1 MSFRLR
7 ITLSMIAVIAVLYS
21 ISGAALI
28 SMSFNAAVEKEEKAA
43 VGNTRL
49 TLRMLEM
56 VGEGES
62 WFNEE
67 ELTDTLQQISE
78 RSSFDAVKLMRLGE
92 DAFANASAGAE
103 TSLSSENST
112 ELPSEN
118 AADSPTDN
126 AASRRAGNASVGDA
140 IFSEGITDD
149 FPDPSSN
156 AAEGEIT
163 VTYPT
168 ARTARP
174 RLFTTSTLAIGDDAY
189 VLQIANDLG
198 SIYRVRQQQRG
209 LFGRIYLIL
218 IALAAGLSWL
228 TATVVTRSLRKLSQ
242 ASREIASGNLAYR
255 TNITTEDEIGRLSH
269 DFDRMAEKLEEN
281 ITAIQ
286 EEADRKERFM
296 GAFTHEL
303 KTPMTSIIGYADLIR
318 SQALTPEEQEDA
330 VNYIFSEGKR
340 LENMSLKLLDLFV
353 ADKNDLACRSIS
365 PASLLNDTAAHLKPV
380 YEKAGIAITVSAGD
394 GECSLEPD
402 LFRTL
407 LINLMDNARKAM
419 PDGGRL
425 FVGARRE
432 RGRIAA
438 AAGGQTAGDTGRDAG
453 EGAGRRDGIGSR
465 RGGSHAIGASESEGG
480 AAAGGQDVSSSRR
493 GGSHAIGSS
502 EREGGQTAG
511 WIWHFAVAD
520 TGKGMAPEELKH
532 ITEAFYRVD
541 KARARAEGSAGLGLA
556 LCEKIV
562 SLHHGTLSFES
573 EPGKG
578 TTVHVRIPEGEV
590 EDKSLLDGEFAG
602 KSLKTG
608 ELAGKSLKAGEN
620 VDRDRNL
627 RQEKTLEKKIL
638 TGKGGGR
645 HDS

>member
-21 ISGAALI
+21 IGGAALI
-28 SMSFNAAVEKEEKAA
+28 SMSFNAAVEKEENAA

-126 AASRRAGNASVGDA
+126 AASRRAGNASAGDA

-242 ASREIASGNLAYR
+242 ASREIASGNLAFR

-353 ADKNDLACRSIS
+353 ADKNDLARRSIS
-365 PASLLNDTAAHLKPV
+365 PAALLNDTAAHLKPV
-380 YEKAGIAITVSAGD
+380 YEKAGIAVTVSAGD

-419 PDGGRL
+419 PEGGRL

-438 AAGGQTAGDTGRDAG
+438 AA
-453 EGAGRRDGIGSR
+453 
-465 RGGSHAIGASESEGG
+465 
-480 AAAGGQDVSSSRR
+480 
-493 GGSHAIGSS
+493 
-502 EREGGQTAG
+502 GGQTAG

-578 TTVHVRIPEGEV
+578 TTVHVRIPEGEF

-602 KSLKTG
+602 KSLKAG
-608 ELAGKSLKAGEN
+608 GLVGKSLKAGEN
-620 VDRDRNL
+620 VDKDRNL

-638 TGKGGGR
+638 TGKGGGSY
-645 HDS
+645 DS